1 MASNDNIQDKELQE
15 FLALQQQKLE
25 FQRQINSLT
34 EICWDKCM
42 DKPSSRLDSRT
53 EGCVTNCV
61 DRFLDSSIAV
71 SQRFS
76 SLIQKQL
83 GHSE

>member
-1 MASNDNIQDKELQE
+1 MASDGNIQDKELQE

-42 DKPSSRLDSRT
+42 EKPSSRLDGRT
-53 EGCVTNCV
+53 ESCVTNCV
-61 DRFLDSSIAV
+61 DRFLDASIAV
-71 SQRFS
+71 SQRFT
-76 SLIQKQL
+76 SLIQKQID
-83 GHSE
+83 HSE